1 MSVIAL
7 IQQKGGVGKSSIA
20 GNLAGELVELGK
32 SVAVLDLDPQQ
43 SLLTWAQLGEGLLR
57 RIVEAI
63 DTTNPRSLGA
73 AIDRVS
79 NREGKSGEKAADRII
94 LDCPPGLPD
103 TGIMAALLCDLAL
116 LPVSPS
122 PLDFKAI
129 KEAVELVRE
138 ARERRKDKR
147 PAIAFVPSRVE
158 ENTVLGRDLA
168 ESLKKLG
175 EPVMPAISKR
185 IAVAECVLTGE
196 TLREYAPSNPGVQEF
211 HKLAQAVERML
222 KG

>member
-1 MSVIAL
+1 MPVIAL
-7 IQQKGGVGKSSIA
+7 IQQKGGVGKSSVA

-43 SLLTWAQLGEGLLR
+43 SLLTWAEFGVGLLS
-57 RIVEAI
+57 RIVETV
-63 DTTNPRSLGA
+63 DTKNPRSLSGA
-73 AIDRVS
+73 IERI
-79 NREGKSGEKAADRII
+79 GKRAERII

-138 ARERRKDKR
+138 ARNRRKDKR

-158 ENTVLGRDLA
+158 ENTILGRDLS
-168 ESLKKLG
+168 ESLKQLG
-175 EPVMPAISKR
+175 EPVLPAISKR
-185 IAVAECVLTGE
+185 IAFAECVLKGL
-196 TLREYAPSNPGVQEF
+196 TLREYAPANPGVQEF
-211 HKLAQAVERML
+211 NKLALAVERML
-222 KG
+222 TQ